1 MIPKYIEILPL
12 LIEYLKKD
20 ILSEFRLSWA
30 EYHLLCLI
38 NQFDLQDKIPTAKEL
53 IETSGKNLGRIY
65 RSLRKLKEEGYISF
79 SEGKFL
85 KYGKTLIAP
94 LGVYSLKQINSK
106 LARMVRGIQKD
117 IHSLTSEEDCV

>member
-1 MIPKYIEILPL
+1 MIPKYIEILPF

-20 ILSEFRLSWA
+20 ILSEFRLFWT

-53 IETSGKNLGRIY
+53 IETSGKNLGWWIY

-79 SEGKFL
+79 SEGKSF
-85 KYGKTLIAP
+85 KPGKTLITP
-94 LGVYSLKQINSK
+94 LGV
-106 LARMVRGIQKD
+106 
-117 IHSLTSEEDCV
+117 